1 MNNRPSGPNPHR
13 LYRDR
18 ERGLLAGVCSGLAEY
33 FGFNARALRL
43 VTAISA
49 IFFAPFVVT
58 SYIVLAI
65 LLPSK
70 PVEPQL
76 DERQKQFWRGV
87 SNAPADVF
95 STVRYRTRELERRI
109 RRMEAIV
116 TSREFDFDR
125 ELKGD

>member
-1 MNNRPSGPNPHR
+1 MNSRPTRQNPHR

-18 ERGLLAGVCSGLAEY
+18 ERGLLAGVCAGLAEY
-33 FGFNARALRL
+33 FGFNTRALRL

-65 LLPSK
+65 LLPSR

-76 DERQKQFWRGV
+76 DERQKQFWRGEIGRAHV
-87 SNAPADVF
+87 
-95 STVRYRTRELERRI
+95 
-109 RRMEAIV
+109 
-116 TSREFDFDR
+116 
-125 ELKGD
+125 

>member
-1 MNNRPSGPNPHR
+1 M
-13 LYRDR
+13 
-18 ERGLLAGVCSGLAEY
+18 LAGVCAGLAEY
-33 FGFNARALRL
+33 FGFNTRALRL

-65 LLPSK
+65 LLPSR

-95 STVRYRTRELERRI
+95 SAVRYRTRELERRI

-125 ELKGD
+125 ELKGE